1 VPDLPKTR
9 SKNTTFAWNRHGFV
23 GTKMKKTLKKFNV
36 LQVFPQTN
44 PNISKYGVP
53 GSYT

>member
-1 VPDLPKTR
+1 MEPPWIC
-9 SKNTTFAWNRHGFV
+9 WNENE
-23 GTKMKKTLKKFNV
+23 KTLKKFNV

-53 GSYT
+53 GRYT